1 MKALIR
7 VSYPKHFV
15 ILKIKMSDILYITDS
30 APIPEIFYSEK
41 KNRPFEN
48 CTRCDKKLGKNDEIY
63 LIEKAYERNRVTHDP
78 ELVFEVAYCF
88 DCREGL
94 MQSLSKTSR
103 KKLEA
108 YFKAHT
114 DLDKRDAELKKYDLM
129 DPDIWINN
137 CIVKNKPIDQAKVF
151 QLYAICWK
159 NELVFHNSPY
169 MICGEAMDEIVE
181 LLSNKS
187 LDILNDFLTDLL
199 DMPPEVMEIFRT
211 RKPVLI

>member
-1 MKALIR
+1 
-7 VSYPKHFV
+7 
-15 ILKIKMSDILYITDS
+15 MSDTLHITHS

-41 KNRPFEN
+41 KNGPFEN
-48 CTRCDKKLGKNDEIY
+48 CTCCDKKLGENDEIY
-63 LIEKAYERNRVTHDP
+63 LIEKAYERNRVTHEP

-88 DCREGL
+88 DCREGIL
-94 MQSLSKTSR
+94 QLLSKTSN

-108 YFKAHT
+108 YFNT
-114 DLDKRDAELKKYDLM
+114 YSDLDKRDAELKKYDLM

-137 CIVKNKPIDQAKVF
+137 CIIKNTPINQAKVF
-151 QLYAICWK
+151 QIYAICWK
-159 NELVFHNSPY
+159 DELVFHNSPY

-199 DMPPEVMEIFRT
+199 DMPPGLEKILKPG
-211 RKPVLI
+211 KPVMI